1 MQKISRGAVTKYAFD
16 RRDGPVRSAGPGETF
31 RIGTVARPASRR
43 AGCVTGARGN
53 AEGGFTNMPH
63 LMAAARPGGPLS

>member
-16 RRDGPVRSAGPGETF
+16 RRDEPV
-31 RIGTVARPASRR
+31 
-43 AGCVTGARGN
+43 
-53 AEGGFTNMPH
+53 